1 MNRARDQTR
10 QAAEQTFN
18 VNGGVKM
25 KKKDTEAIAE
35 ALRKI
40 GEGFTQI
47 ADALAGANS
56 AAATTTTERTAPADS
71 RSETTAPA
79 APAESITFEELRG
92 LLASKAAQGHR
103 AAVKELLKSHNA
115 TCLSELESH
124 PELFPIIKK
133 EAEMMGNG

>member
-1 MNRARDQTR
+1 
-10 QAAEQTFN
+10 
-18 VNGGVKM
+18 M
-25 KKKDTEAIAE
+25 KKKDTTAIAE

-56 AAATTTTERTAPADS
+56 TPAATEQTAPADS
-71 RSETTAPA
+71 RSEPA
-79 APAESITFEELRG
+79 GSITFEELRG

-103 AAVKELLKSHNA
+103 EDVKELLKSHNA

-124 PELFPIIKK
+124 PELFPIIQK
-133 EAEMMGNG
+133 EAEMIGDG

>member
-1 MNRARDQTR
+1 
-10 QAAEQTFN
+10 
-18 VNGGVKM
+18 M

-56 AAATTTTERTAPADS
+56 TAATTTTERTAPADS

-79 APAESITFEELRG
+79 ESITFEEWRG

-103 AAVKELLKSHNA
+103 LAVKELLKSHNA

>member
-10 QAAEQTFN
+10 QAAEQASN
-18 VNGGVKM
+18 INGGVKM

-56 AAATTTTERTAPADS
+56 TAATTATERTDPTADS
-71 RSETTAPA
+71 RGETT

-103 AAVKELLKSHNA
+103 VAVKELLKSHNA

-124 PELFPIIKK
+124 PELFLIIKK

>member
-10 QAAEQTFN
+10 QAAEQAFN
-18 VNGGVKM
+18 VNGGIKM

-56 AAATTTTERTAPADS
+56 TAATTTTERTAPVADS
-71 RSETTAPA
+71 RNETT

-103 AAVKELLKSHNA
+103 SDVKELLKSHNA

>member
-1 MNRARDQTR
+1 MNRTRDQTH
-10 QAAEQTFN
+10 QTAVQVFN

-40 GEGFTQI
+40 GEGFTQL
-47 ADALAGANS
+47 ADALVGASGTKNS
-56 AAATTTTERTAPADS
+56 TEKAAPADS
-71 RSETTAPA
+71 RSETES
-79 APAESITFEELRG
+79 PAESITFEELRG
-92 LLASKAAQGHR
+92 LLATKAAQGHR
-103 AAVKELLKSHNA
+103 ANVKELLKSHNA

-133 EAEMMGNG
+133 EAEMMGGG